1 MCSVV
6 RACLVGEACKNI
18 AHALTWAAHAPP
30 LPSGTLPTKSGA
42 AIGSWSSAPSVSS
55 AQARAVD
62 ATADKSVTCA
72 PQEGAQGGGASK
84 DWDWEAY
91 VDQVI
96 AVDLDGCGKGQG
108 TAVHFCCAYEEVMDV
123 RTAEEYVDRVL
134 VAPAVKTGLMEGNQM
149 LRLQE
154 DAHTL
159 NTILSQMALQDDRD
173 SSLIDSAHILK
184 SPLRQ

>member
-1 MCSVV
+1 V
-6 RACLVGEACKNI
+6 
-18 AHALTWAAHAPP
+18 P
-30 LPSGTLPTKSGA
+30 
-42 AIGSWSSAPSVSS
+42 S
-55 AQARAVD
+55 AQARAAD
-62 ATADKSVTCA
+62 AATERSVACA
-72 PQEGAQGGGASK
+72 LQGGAQGGGESK
-84 DWDWEAY
+84 EWDWEAY

-96 AVDLDGCGKGQG
+96 AVDLGGCGKGQG
-108 TAVHFCCAYEEVMDV
+108 TVHFCCASEEVMDV